1 MKVQNHSCVTIC
13 QKKKIFHKETE
24 TEYES
29 LCVMFTAL
37 NGLVLHSCDDNSDS
51 ASMRSTFTQFSMLS
65 SSSLSLLS
73 VSRTVNWDV
82 IIFHWLIINNTC
94 LSLLCWRIKG
104 FLVTAQHSS
113 AQLHCCLIIS
123 TLESAEAASQC
134 CSTTLGLTLPAN
146 TNQALCLTPYYNI
159 PILLHA
165 LLPPTPYFLMI
176 SSDLPW
182 PLPCYSHRWNTKER
196 RQCCNWIFLMFI
208 IRSNWPSCVD
218 LDSPSSASVSSENN
232 VLLQSRS
239 FNTNQIFCLIVCYI
253 GTSEKYDLDMTS
265 SLWNNSCVLLS
276 ILFYCL
282 NLTDFFHRNLLDN
295 FL

>member
-51 ASMRSTFTQFSMLS
+51 ASMRNTFTQFSMLL

-146 TNQALCLTPYYNI
+146 TNQALHTTTYQYYCM
-159 PILLHA
+159 LSY
-165 LLPPTPYFLMI
+165 LPPRTFWWYPLIYL
-176 SSDLPW
+176 DL
-182 PLPCYSHRWNTKER
+182 CHVTH
-196 RQCCNWIFLMFI
+196 
-208 IRSNWPSCVD
+208 
-218 LDSPSSASVSSENN
+218 
-232 VLLQSRS
+232 
-239 FNTNQIFCLIVCYI
+239 
-253 GTSEKYDLDMTS
+253 
-265 SLWNNSCVLLS
+265 
-276 ILFYCL
+276 
-282 NLTDFFHRNLLDN
+282 TDEIQKREDN
-295 FL
+295 FVTESFWCLSFVQIDPVVLT

>member
-1 MKVQNHSCVTIC
+1 MVEQNCVTRHQTPVWLKVQNHSCVTIC

-37 NGLVLHSCDDNSDS
+37 NGLVLHSCDDNSAS

-146 TNQALCLTPYYNI
+146 TNQALHTTTYQYYCM
-159 PILLHA
+159 LSY
-165 LLPPTPYFLMI
+165 LPPRTFWCYP
-176 SSDLPW
+176 LPW
-182 PLPCYSHRWNTKER
+182 PLKCFSHRWNTKER

-218 LDSPSSASVSSENN
+218 LDSPSSASLSSENN

-239 FNTNQIFCLIVCYI
+239 YNTNH
-253 GTSEKYDLDMTS
+253 
-265 SLWNNSCVLLS
+265 SLVSLSVTLELLKNM
-276 ILFYCL
+276 I
-282 NLTDFFHRNLLDN
+282 
-295 FL
+295 

>member
-1 MKVQNHSCVTIC
+1 MC

-82 IIFHWLIINNTC
+82 IIFHWLINNNTC

-134 CSTTLGLTLPAN
+134 CSTSLGLTLP
-146 TNQALCLTPYYNI
+146 TPTK
-159 PILLHA
+159 HF
-165 LLPPTPYFLMI
+165 LPLSY
-176 SSDLPW
+176 
-182 PLPCYSHRWNTKER
+182 
-196 RQCCNWIFLMFI
+196 
-208 IRSNWPSCVD
+208 
-218 LDSPSSASVSSENN
+218 
-232 VLLQSRS
+232 
-239 FNTNQIFCLIVCYI
+239 
-253 GTSEKYDLDMTS
+253 
-265 SLWNNSCVLLS
+265 S
-276 ILFYCL
+276 ILQHTNTTACSPTSHPVL
-282 NLTDFFHRNLLDN
+282 SHVILCSTLTSGM
-295 FL
+295 FLTQMKYKREKTML